1 MPRLLAAN
9 VLEDILY
16 RKQTLEHSF
25 PLQLHRRLLDTRDK
39 SFAFH
44 LILTTLRRLGQI
56 DELIGCCLDRPL
68 TQKAAGTRTILRLG
82 VAQLLRGQHGWKAS
96 TFQQLLKTPNQ
107 KFYFGLG
114 VQEL

>member
-25 PLQLHRRLLDTRDK
+25 ALRLHLRLLDTRDK

-56 DELIGCCLDRPL
+56 DELIGSCLDSPL
-68 TQKAAGTRTILRLG
+68 PRKAAGARTILRLG
-82 VAQLLRGQHGWKAS
+82 VAHLFFLDMPPHAAVNTSVDLANERIQGPYK
-96 TFQQLLKTPNQ
+96 
-107 KFYFGLG
+107 
-114 VQEL
+114 